1 MFDFARQGCSYSQT
15 PDEAKVGSSY
25 ITSGYPD
32 EARSVHAVRVC
43 SSHFTD
49 NVYLDEN
56 IVQVQ
61 LGLTQKRN
69 ELKLDAVP
77 TVFHEQSEPA
87 TSTLQAA
94 RQGKAQVKDQLLL
107 IQVPSIHETASNNDL
122 PEQCFLH
129 PSSRSK
135 ENDFMAS
142 TDISQLHAKTK

>member
-1 MFDFARQGCSYSQT
+1 MFDFARQGYSYSQT

-56 IVQVQ
+56 IMQVQ
-61 LGLTQKRN
+61 LRLTQKR
-69 ELKLDAVP
+69 KLDAVP

-94 RQGKAQVKDQLLL
+94 RQGQAQVKDQVLL
-107 IQVPSIHETASNNDL
+107 IQVPSIHETASDDDL
-122 PEQCFLH
+122 PERCFLH

-135 ENDFMAS
+135 GNDFMAS
-142 TDISQLHAKTK
+142 ANI

>member
-1 MFDFARQGCSYSQT
+1 MFDFARLKYSYSQT
-15 PDEAKVGSSY
+15 PDKAKVGSSC
-25 ITSGYPD
+25 ITSGYSD

-43 SSHFTD
+43 SSQVTD

-56 IVQVQ
+56 IMEVQ
-61 LGLTQKRN
+61 LGLTQKR
-69 ELKLDAVP
+69 KLVP

-94 RQGKAQVKDQLLL
+94 RQGQAQVKDQVLL
-107 IQVPSIHETASNNDL
+107 IQVPSIHETASNNDI
-122 PEQCFLH
+122 PEQCLLH

-142 TDISQLHAKTK
+142 TNTSQLHAKTK

>member
-1 MFDFARQGCSYSQT
+1 MFGFARLGCSYSQT

-43 SSHFTD
+43 SSHFTN

-56 IVQVQ
+56 IMQVQ
-61 LGLTQKRN
+61 LGLTQKRK

-77 TVFHEQSEPA
+77 TVFHEQREPA

-94 RQGKAQVKDQLLL
+94 RQGQAQVKDQVLL
-107 IQVPSIHETASNNDL
+107 IQVPSIHETASNNVRVCTTILLRDL
-122 PEQCFLH
+122 FLH
-129 PSSRSK
+129 
-135 ENDFMAS
+135 
-142 TDISQLHAKTK
+142 